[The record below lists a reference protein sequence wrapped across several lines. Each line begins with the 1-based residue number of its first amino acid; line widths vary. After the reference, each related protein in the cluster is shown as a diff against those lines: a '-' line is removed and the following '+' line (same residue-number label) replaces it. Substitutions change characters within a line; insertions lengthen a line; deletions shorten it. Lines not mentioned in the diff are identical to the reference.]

1 MLISPSIFSAEVISK
16 TQENPKD
23 VRLILNDPT
32 SSFHFTPGQ
41 YITLKVSEHIYR
53 SYSICSNADDLPNF
67 SLLIESAHKGVG
79 ADYINSLKVT
89 DHVTFIGP
97 SGKLV
102 LPEKFPSDLYFFAT
116 GTGIAPFMSMF
127 YQLQKLNFP
136 GNVTLFLG
144 IRKENEIVFEKELDS
159 FSQNLKNFK
168 HFLHVSRPDDT
179 NITPSRVTSVVNNM
193 IDTNALY
200 FLCGHPLMIEEIE
213 TGLIRNGISTQNIFK
228 EGFTRSNK

>member
-102 LPEKFPSDLYFFAT
+102 LPEKFPSDLYFFCYRN
-116 GTGIAPFMSMF
+116 GYCSF
-127 YQLQKLNFP
+127 YVYVLPASKIKFP
-136 GNVTLFLG
+136 G
-144 IRKENEIVFEKELDS
+144 
-159 FSQNLKNFK
+159 
-168 HFLHVSRPDDT
+168 
-179 NITPSRVTSVVNNM
+179 
-193 IDTNALY
+193 
-200 FLCGHPLMIEEIE
+200 
-213 TGLIRNGISTQNIFK
+213 
-228 EGFTRSNK
+228 